1 VHVYF
6 RMAAVAAA
14 AVLALPS
21 CSPPPVVP
29 GPAATPGAS
38 APVSPLPPQ
47 TQPSATATGNGA
59 AGPDAGSGTEAPPST
74 SSGGLRS
81 RSPRWGRYG
90 GRQEACVAVAANV
103 AVLLLVPLSFLTEVD
118 EEELSDLEAQIAKT
132 RNQVP
137 RALDDDFAN
146 LEEVLAENNDQDQFD
161 DEAFLDAVEPI
172 QDWLAAN
179 CAS

>member
-1 VHVYF
+1 
-6 RMAAVAAA
+6 
-14 AVLALPS
+14 
-21 CSPPPVVP
+21 
-29 GPAATPGAS
+29 
-38 APVSPLPPQ
+38 
-47 TQPSATATGNGA
+47 
-59 AGPDAGSGTEAPPST
+59 
-74 SSGGLRS
+74 
-81 RSPRWGRYG
+81 
-90 GRQEACVAVAANV
+90 VAVAANV